1 MPASGSGSAMW
12 GNQKRPRGGSS
23 GRNSS
28 MIKGYVKGARN
39 VNPFCGVESGCSVG
53 SGLEGERRWYVWL
66 LRVAFLA
73 KRTHQVDS
81 LASKRNPPWPPMLS
95 GKVLKLSHNF
105 PQGRR
110 GGFQVASPV
119 KKPIASEMPRSA
131 PPHTFGAGEEPLGGG
146 GRSLGWRCTHS
157 NSAVPERDDALVGT

>member
-1 MPASGSGSAMW
+1 MS
-12 GNQKRPRGGSS
+12 GNQKRPRGVSS

-39 VNPFCGVESGCSVG
+39 VNPFCSVESMRSVS

-119 KKPIASEMPRSA
+119 KLPVASEMLRCA
-131 PPHTFGAGEEPLGGG
+131 PPHTNEAWEEPWEG
-146 GRSLGWRCTHS
+146 
-157 NSAVPERDDALVGT
+157 A